1 VTKSR
6 FPVFS
11 FLFLIFFVF
20 GGTELGPL
28 YTRSQ
33 GQGSTQINQAFLLMQ
48 KLKLA
53 PRDYKLGVKAKVQ
66 LKPSIPIG
74 ANVEISPNG
83 LYTRSQGQSSTQIK
97 HSYWCK
103 SWNQPQGALH

>member
-11 FLFLIFFVF
+11 LLFLIYFVF

-53 PRDYKLGVKAKVQ
+53 PRAFTLGVKAKAQ
-66 LKPSIPIG
+66 LKSSIPIG
-74 ANVEISPNG
+74 ANVEISPM
-83 LYTRSQGQSSTQIK
+83 
-97 HSYWCK
+97 
-103 SWNQPQGALH
+103 GALR